1 MKTFSKF
8 AAIIC
13 MIFQFSALTLAQV
26 DDSSRTGIFNKGDW
40 ELNFSASIGNLT
52 TTRSSSSSGMYGS
65 SSDSKSSS
73 MFYVQLG
80 VIPAYFLTDGL
91 SIEPE
96 INVLIQSQEG
106 VDSKPSLSF
115 LANLSYTFNLPEKK
129 FAPFIRIG
137 YGISNSIQIPA
148 VIGGLGRV
156 SDELE
161 VKILNAGAGFK
172 FLISQNLINQNRV
185 KLSKVQLWESESSG
199 SFYSSSYDYAL
210 TSISGIFGFSVLF

>member
-8 AAIIC
+8 AAVVC
-13 MIFQFSALTLAQV
+13 MIFQFSTGTLAQV
-26 DDSSRTGIFNKGDW
+26 NDSSLAGIFNKGDW

-52 TTRSSSSSGMYGS
+52 TTRSSSSSGTYGS

-80 VIPAYFLTDGL
+80 VIPAYFVTDGL

-106 VDSKPSLSF
+106 VESKPSLSF
-115 LANLSYTFNLPEKK
+115 LANLAYNFNMAGKN
-129 FAPFIRIG
+129 FAPFIRLG
-137 YGISNSIQIPA
+137 YGLSNSLQIPV

-156 SDELE
+156 SDDLD
-161 VKILNAGAGFK
+161 VSILNAGVGFK
-172 FLISQNLINQNRV
+172 FSISQNLLIRTELNFRRY
-185 KLSKVQLWESESSG
+185 SYGSESSS
-199 SFYSSSYDYAL
+199 SFYSSSYDYTL
-210 TSISGIFGFSVLF
+210 TSISGIFGFSIVL

>member
-8 AAIIC
+8 AVVVC
-13 MIFQFSALTLAQV
+13 MILQFTALTFAQI
-26 DDSSRTGIFNKGDW
+26 DDSSRIGIFKKGNW

-52 TTRSSSSSGMYGS
+52 STRSSSSSGMYGS

-161 VKILNAGAGFK
+161 VNILNAGAGFK
-172 FLISQNLINQNRV
+172 FLISRNLLIRTELNFRRC
-185 KLSKVQLWESESSG
+185 SYGSESSG
-199 SFYSSSYDYAL
+199 SFYSMSYDYSI

>member
-8 AAIIC
+8 AAVVC
-13 MIFQFSALTLAQV
+13 MIFQFTALTLAQV
-26 DDSSRTGIFNKGDW
+26 DDSSRTGIFKKGDW

-80 VIPAYFLTDGL
+80 VIPAYFVTDGL

-96 INVLIQSQEG
+96 INVLIQSQED

-137 YGISNSIQIPA
+137 YGISNSLQIPA

-156 SDELE
+156 SEDLD
-161 VKILNAGAGFK
+161 VSILNAGVGFK
-172 FLISQNLINQNRV
+172 FLNFSKSVNQNRV
-185 KLSKVQLWESESSG
+185 KLSKIQLWK
-199 SFYSSSYDYAL
+199 
-210 TSISGIFGFSVLF
+210 